1 MKLEIDFI
9 DFFQRNTEAISTN
22 RGFYYQ
28 YLSVLKKWVLNFVNG
43 SEDKIYIEVEND
55 IKEVGREYIFTQ
67 LKCYTSS
74 FSLNSEE
81 IKKTLFDFFI
91 LYLKYKN
98 EKLDPVFYFTTN
110 SSIKKNEKLLSRWV
124 DKTMFHD
131 DSDNSVF
138 FKRIKK
144 ILINEIKK
152 IKENKLKFAKENLEL
167 KKEINDKY
175 NNIKCIIYN
184 EEIVLNFTKTINWEF
199 GEQTTEESIKNLRE
213 EIFSIL
219 ENKKFKNRSVDTLFR
234 VLLSEIYR
242 CSQESEISNRCLNKI
257 GLEKI
262 LSLNDKEVSE
272 RVNNKFILFIGVE
285 MDNLKNEI
293 QNLHKNIENINSEIK
308 ELNPKK
314 IKKNLTLLP
323 NINSNKIFG
332 WEEEIKEAER
342 ILSENKVISIYNIGG
357 FGKTTFIKK
366 FLSIYY
372 EQFKHIIWL
381 SIEKSIQNEF
391 VLNQILLSNLD
402 LKLNKKNT
410 LNQQFKFIL
419 NELNSI
425 VGNNVIILDIQKDV
439 DDIQSLNDILS
450 LNNWKIIII
459 SRNHFK
465 SVVPYKL
472 PNLKREESK
481 KIFREHCTRIEIDEL
496 VFNDFLDY
504 VSSNNLIVELVA
516 KTIEN
521 SFDLTLEFFLESLKK
536 QNLNQNIFKIDIE
549 LENKLIQ
556 IFDYILQKFTFDGLS
571 ASEKSYLKFLS
582 LLPSTNIIIEDIVLI
597 CGKEFYESNKIEISN
612 WINGL
617 ERKGFIEYE
626 FGRKSIRIHKI
637 IQDSVLYS
645 IQKEKFFFPFAQY
658 IIWLSHRLREGY
670 NSPNKSLK
678 YLKYAESILNSIKEE
693 YRSVI
698 YQPLLVLENEY
709 LYLSNFF
716 YIREN
721 IEDYWKDLIKRTN
734 NFVLKDDILLA
745 TMYNN
750 LALSLN
756 TFNDIE
762 NIIIYLKKSINI
774 YNNNFESIVQENK
787 LLVLI
792 TVLNNLIQAY
802 IYSKDIK
809 NAVKYFFEV
818 LKIRKKYNFYRD
830 SQVGVGYKILAQLY
844 SITMDFDKSI
854 LFIEEAINYHNT
866 IPAEDRNNGLLMNY
880 YNQLSEYSL
889 LKNDLNRAITYQ
901 EECIKIM
908 EDLRIKNKQSLY
920 MYEYLNKLYKA
931 SGRGNDIKSIYN
943 T

>member
-1 MKLEIDFI
+1 M
-9 DFFQRNTEAISTN
+9 
-22 RGFYYQ
+22 
-28 YLSVLKKWVLNFVNG
+28 KKWISNFVNG
-43 SEDKIYIEVEND
+43 SEDEIYTEVEND
-55 IKEVGREYIFTQ
+55 IKEVGKEYRFTQ

-124 DKTMFHD
+124 DKTIFHD
-131 DSDNSVF
+131 DSDKCVF

-144 ILINEIKK
+144 ILIDEIKK
-152 IKENKLKFAKENLEL
+152 IKENKLKFIKENLEL

-175 NNIKCIIYN
+175 NNIKYIIDN
-184 EEIVLNFTKTINWEF
+184 EEIVLNFTKTIHWGF

-219 ENKKFKNRSVDTLFR
+219 ANKKFKNRSVDILFR

-262 LSLNDKEVSE
+262 LSFNDEEVSE
-272 RVNNKFILFIGVE
+272 RVNNKFILLMGVE
-285 MDNLKNEI
+285 IDDLKNEI
-293 QNLHKNIENINSEIK
+293 QNLQKNIENINSEIK
-308 ELNPKK
+308 ELKPKQ

-323 NINSNKIFG
+323 NIDSNKIFG

-342 ILSENKVISIYNIGG
+342 ILSENKVIAIYNIGG
-357 FGKTTFIKK
+357 FGKTTFVKK
-366 FLSIYY
+366 LLSLYY

-419 NELNSI
+419 NELNRI
-425 VGNNVIILDIQKDV
+425 GGNNVLILDIQKDV
-439 DDIQSLNDILS
+439 DDPCSLNEILS

-459 SRNHFK
+459 SRNYFK
-465 SVVPYKL
+465 SIVSYKL

-481 KIFREHCTRIEIDEL
+481 KIFSEYCTRIEIDDL
-496 VFNDFLDY
+496 VFNDFLEY

-549 LENKLIQ
+549 LQNELIQ
-556 IFDYILQKFTFDGLS
+556 IFDYILQKFTFEGLS
-571 ASEKSYLKFLS
+571 TSEKSYLKFLS
-582 LLPSTNIIIEDIVLI
+582 LLPSTNIIIKDIVLI
-597 CGKEFYESNKIEISN
+597 CGKEYYESNKIEISN

-626 FGRKSIRIHKI
+626 DGRKSIRIHKI

-645 IQKEKFFFPFAQY
+645 IQKEKFFFPFARY

-670 NSPNKSLK
+670 NSPNKSFK

-693 YRSVI
+693 YRSEI
-698 YQPLLVLENEY
+698 YLPLLVLENEY
-709 LYLSNFF
+709 LHLSSFF

-721 IEDYWKDLIKRTN
+721 IEDYWKDLIKRTDN
-734 NFVLKDDILLA
+734 YVLKDDISLA

-762 NIIIYLKKSINI
+762 NIIKYLKKSVYI
-774 YNNNFESIVQENK
+774 YYGNLDSIVKENK

-792 TVLNNLIQAY
+792 TVLNNLSQAY
-802 IYSKDIK
+802 IYSKDVK
-809 NAVKYFFEV
+809 NALKYFVEV
-818 LKIRKKYNFYRD
+818 LKIREKYNFYRD
-830 SQVGVGYKILAQLY
+830 SQVGVGYNILAELY
-844 SITMDFDKSI
+844 SVTMDFDKSI
-854 LFIEEAINYHNT
+854 LLIEEAIKYHNM
-866 IPAEDRNNGLLMNY
+866 IPVEDRNDGLLMSY
-880 YNQLSEYSL
+880 YNQLSKYSL
-889 LKNDLNRAITYQ
+889 LKDDLNRAITYQ
-901 EECIKIM
+901 EECIKIL

-931 SGRGNDIKSIYN
+931 SGREKDIKSIYN